1 MGSGLFWSL
10 VLAAAA
16 AVVYFF
22 QKANTSSA
30 LTQQSPTLSW
40 STEWTLSEN
49 GNPTQIYKGRR
60 ITVFEADGGWKYCI
74 AYPEDRRE
82 PYFSE
87 AYETS
92 DIAQSE
98 AIRHMERL
106 PSLHRSLPEQ
116 RRELR
121 RQKEDEERSAF
132 LSSEPHVIASLS
144 SAAESATDLSELR
157 RVERKTETR
166 RRYIDRVADSV
177 EVYGS
182 VEEIERAQELTRK
195 VSALA
200 ERIQIRVAEFKAK
213 GKKPPGSK
221 IQDS

>member
-16 AVVYFF
+16 AAVYFF

-30 LTQQSPTLSW
+30 LTQQSPTISP
-40 STEWTLSEN
+40 SSEWALSEN
-49 GNPTQIYKGRR
+49 GNPTQIYKGKR
-60 ITVFEADGGWKYCI
+60 ITVFEADSGWKYCI
-74 AYPEDRRE
+74 AHPEDRRE

-87 AYETS
+87 AYETL

-132 LSSEPHVIASLS
+132 LSGEPHVIASLS
-144 SAAESATDLSELR
+144 SAAESAINLSELR
-157 RVERKTETR
+157 KVERKTETR

-182 VEEIERAQELTRK
+182 DEEIERAQELKRE

-200 ERIQIRVAEFKAK
+200 DRVQIRVAELKAK
-213 GKKPPGSK
+213 RKTPAASK
-221 IQDS
+221 IQDT